1 MNLSTSNI
9 VHLFFAYYHP
19 FYRKADIG
27 WAGIK
32 VKADRHFVVD
42 FSVPI
47 ISERYGLSILL
58 KKFPKMYSIWSFI
71 WVAENK
77 VWYAIVGSYFIAS
90 VLIWFFER

>member
-1 MNLSTSNI
+1 MSQFI
-9 VHLFFAYYHP
+9 FH
-19 FYRKADIG
+19 FYRRADIG

-32 VKADRHFVVD
+32 VRADRAFVVD

-58 KKFPKMYSIWSFI
+58 KKFPKVYNIFSFI

-77 VWYAIVGSYFIAS
+77 VWYAIASSLVIATI
-90 VLIWFFER
+90 LIWFFER

>member
-58 KKFPKMYSIWSFI
+58 KKFPK
-71 WVAENK
+71 
-77 VWYAIVGSYFIAS
+77 
-90 VLIWFFER
+90 